1 MNEKKKIKAYLR
13 LGISSF
19 ILLILATI
27 MAAGIGNGS
36 NSFPFFFFGSSYPFA
51 DKYTAGN
58 TSIAADKL
66 EEIDIDWISGNIRIE
81 RYEGDTIEVQEAN
94 SDSLAE
100 ADRVHSYFDNGI
112 LKIQYQKSRRFSFNP
127 SVQSKTLHLRIPE
140 KLSSTFL
147 KKVEIDNVSADITVD
162 GLQIKEFS
170 ADTVSGNVNVNG
182 AVENFE
188 TESVSGDSTLT
199 STVTPREID
208 SDTVSGDTTITVPAD
223 SQFSIDY
230 DSVSGELSNAFP
242 TKSDNNSGKWTFD
255 TVSGDV
261 TINSMK

>member
-1 MNEKKKIKAYLR
+1 MNEKKKTKAYLR
-13 LGISSF
+13 LSISTA
-19 ILLILATI
+19 ILLILTVI
-27 MAAGIGNGS
+27 LAAGIGNGS

-66 EEIDIDWISGNIRIE
+66 EEIEIDWISGNIQIE
-81 RYEGDTIEVQEAN
+81 PYSGDTIEVEEEN
-94 SDSLAE
+94 SASLSE
-100 ADRVHSYFDNGI
+100 GDRVHSYYENGI
-112 LKIQYQKSRRFSFNP
+112 LRIQFQKSRRFSFHSITQN
-127 SVQSKTLHLRIPE
+127 KALLLRIPE
-140 KLSSTFL
+140 KFSSTPL
-147 KKVEIDNVSADITVD
+147 NKVEIDNVSADISVD
-162 GLQIKEFS
+162 GMQIKEFS
-170 ADTVSGNVNVNG
+170 ADTVSGDVNVKG

-188 TESVSGDSTLT
+188 TESVSVNSTLT

-230 DSVSGELSNAFP
+230 DSVSGELNNAFP
-242 TKSDNNSGKWTFD
+242 TKSDNNSGKWRFD

-261 TINSMK
+261 TINSMS